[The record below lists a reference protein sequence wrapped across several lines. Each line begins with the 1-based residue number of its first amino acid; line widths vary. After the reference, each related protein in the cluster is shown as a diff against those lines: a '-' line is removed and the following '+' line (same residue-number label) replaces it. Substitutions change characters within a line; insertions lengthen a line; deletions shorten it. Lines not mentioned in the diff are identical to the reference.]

1 MTLIYLIGIATASLL
16 IVLWVEFVPSLPSGK
31 AARYLRESDQ
41 PAEPELPGWRKWLAW
56 LDRPTARWAPG
67 SILRRTK
74 ADLYFAQLVGKWHG
88 WDEVQFTSLRVA
100 LAVGALVFGLLIYDD
115 LVPSV
120 IASLLGWQVPV
131 VLLGGVA
138 RRVRR
143 RFATVVDVASIDD
156 HLFDSLA
163 TSIASPAP
171 PGSGTNEPRRDL
183 ALSAPGF
190 NPGNGCTERT
200 SLGEAW
206 HCQPRVSTRGT
217 FHSPVVH
224 GRVHSRPGAYARV
237 PTAGC
242 IHGRAFSPGSA
253 HTREQTYPTA
263 FATGYVLFPNSYLL
277 TPNSRTSYPVVRC
290 IAQKLYVPVLIGLIE
305 IPSTSFRWKT
315 THGGST

>member
-120 IASLLGWQVPV
+120 IASLMGWQVPV

-143 RFATVVDVASIDD
+143 RFQAQLPEFIQLVAAQMAAGVS
-156 HLFDSLA
+156 LEEALRRTAQSDSLA
-163 TSIASPAP
+163 AQWMRHVLQMS
-171 PGSGTNEPRRDL
+171 
-183 ALSAPGF
+183 
-190 NPGNGCTERT
+190 
-200 SLGEAW
+200 
-206 HCQPRVSTRGT
+206 Q
-217 FHSPVVH
+217 
-224 GRVHSRPGAYARV
+224 GRVV
-237 PTAGC
+237 FTQLQK
-242 IHGRAFSPGSA
+242 
-253 HTREQTYPTA
+253 E
-263 FATGYVLFPNSYLL
+263 
-277 TPNSRTSYPVVRC
+277 
-290 IAQKLYVPVLIGLIE
+290 AQASTMPDLIGLAVQLEFVRLGTAQQELMGQMANRIAAE
-305 IPSTSFRWKT
+305 YTGGAEQRAERVGAELVIPMVIFYFLPFIAIILALIGWPILATL
-315 THGGST
+315 